1 MTKKLENKTALV
13 TGASKGIGAAIAIQL
28 AKEGAKVIVNYS
40 SDKAGAE
47 RVVKEIEKL
56 GSKAEAVKANLSL
69 EEEIKTLGQA
79 IQQTFGKL
87 DILVNNAGIYET
99 SNVEQITPEH
109 FYKLFDLNVLGLLLT
124 TQEAL
129 RYFNEAGG
137 SIINI
142 SSVAAHSGISG
153 FSVYSATKGAVDS
166 LTRALAAELG
176 PRQIRVNAIN
186 PGMIETEGL
195 IAAGFQDSPLK
206 KKLEE
211 ETPLQ
216 RLGKPFDV
224 APLAA
229 FLASNE
235 SSWITGETFVI
246 SGGHK

>member
-28 AKEGAKVIVNYS
+28 AKEGAKVIVNFS

-47 RVVKEIEKL
+47 RVVKEIEKI
-56 GSKAEAVKANLSL
+56 GSEAEVVKANLSIHD
-69 EEEIKTLGQA
+69 EIKTIGPV
-79 IQQTFGKL
+79 IQETFGKL

-99 SNVEQITPEH
+99 STIEEITSEH
-109 FYKLFDLNVLGLLLT
+109 FRKLFDINVLGLLLI

-129 RYFNEAGG
+129 KHFNEAGG

-142 SSVAAHSGISG
+142 SSVAAHSGVGG

-166 LTRALAAELG
+166 LTRALAHELG

-195 IAAGFQDSPLK
+195 IAAGFHDSPLK
-206 KKLEE
+206 KKFEQ
-211 ETPLQ
+211 ETPLR

-229 FLASNE
+229 FLASDE
-235 SSWITGETFVI
+235 ASWITGETFVI
-246 SGGHK
+246 SGGYK